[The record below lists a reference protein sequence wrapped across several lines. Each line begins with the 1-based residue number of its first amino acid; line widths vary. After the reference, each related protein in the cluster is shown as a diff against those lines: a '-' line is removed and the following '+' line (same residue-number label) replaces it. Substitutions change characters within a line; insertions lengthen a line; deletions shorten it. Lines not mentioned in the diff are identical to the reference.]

1 MKLTLSDLHA
11 GNWVKCV
18 QAFSA
23 HPEGTPSEST
33 RVSVGSLWQVAAV
46 ESESVLL
53 DAQSSP
59 RTTGSNRRSRPTSV
73 REHGMLTRW
82 IRVSRT
88 CYVQPR

>member
-11 GNWVKCV
+11 GNWLKCI

-23 HPEGTPSEST
+23 HPEGAPTEST
-33 RVSVGSLWQVAAV
+33 RVSVGSLWRVSSV

-59 RTTGSNRRSRPTSV
+59 RT
-73 REHGMLTRW
+73 
-82 IRVSRT
+82 IRVHRDRLDHL
-88 CYVQPR
+88 VLH

>member
-53 DAQSSP
+53 DAQGSP
-59 RTTGSNRRSRPTSV
+59 RT
-73 REHGMLTRW
+73 
-82 IRVSRT
+82 IRVHKDRLDHL
-88 CYVQPR
+88 VRH

>member
-1 MKLTLSDLHA
+1 MKLALSDLHT

-23 HPEGTPSEST
+23 HPEGAPSESM

-53 DAQSSP
+53 DAQSSA
-59 RTTGSNRRSRPTSV
+59 RTIRAHKGSLDHLV
-73 REHGMLTRW
+73 RH
-82 IRVSRT
+82 
-88 CYVQPR
+88 